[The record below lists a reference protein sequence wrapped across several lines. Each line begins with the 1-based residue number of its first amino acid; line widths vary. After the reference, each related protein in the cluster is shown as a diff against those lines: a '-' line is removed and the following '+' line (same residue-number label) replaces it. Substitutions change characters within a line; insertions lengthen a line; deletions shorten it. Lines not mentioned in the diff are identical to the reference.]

1 MSRRTSEASRA
12 TFSNLKKILLW
23 LVLIDFAAFSTWVM
37 WQIGYVGIW
46 QAGFASVGSLQI
58 LFDLVISI
66 GLICVWMIVD
76 ARKRGMNPWPWV
88 VAAVFIGSLSPLA
101 YLIRRESAPARL
113 AAAHA

>member
-1 MSRRTSEASRA
+1 M
-12 TFSNLKKILLW
+12 NLKKTLLW

-76 ARKRGMNPWPWV
+76 ARQRGINPWPWV
-88 VAAVFIGSLSPLA
+88 VAAVFLGSMSPLA
-101 YLIRRESAPARL
+101 YLIRRESAPSRL
-113 AAAHA
+113 ATVHA